1 MRLLAALV
9 VAVGLMVGPAAA
21 AHRSSARPLLLQTT
35 TGRITALNLSKITV
49 GRMTCSLTVKTAA
62 LAGTFAVGE
71 NVSIGCLGKA
81 LKTMKLA
88 PVTSGHALPPITITA
103 PSSLPVSRVSV
114 ATPSVVTSSA
124 SAQGAITALTPTSI
138 SIGDVT
144 CPFHPPAAQFQMGQ
158 VIQMSCKTYADGLT
172 LGSILISGSVRPG

>member
-1 MRLLAALV
+1 
-9 VAVGLMVGPAAA
+9 MVGPAAA
-21 AHRSSARPLLLQTT
+21 AHRSSIRPLLVQTT
-35 TGRITALNLSKITV
+35 TGRIHTLDFSHVTV

-62 LAGTFAVGE
+62 LARTFALGE

-103 PSSLPVSRVSV
+103 PATLPSPKSST

-138 SIGDVT
+138 TIGDVT
-144 CPFHPPAAQFQMGQ
+144 CPFHPPAAQFQVGQ
-158 VIQMSCKTYADGLT
+158 VIQMSCKTYADGFSV
-172 LGSILISGSVRPG
+172 GSILISGSARAG